1 VVRRGRRG
9 RHDRVVRR
17 LVPLLA
23 LLGALAFATPARAAD
38 RPLRM
43 ALREAAARVDWGNL
57 APHERV
63 VVLRRWNRAQQ
74 PFDAILARIAPELRM
89 QRTLGTEIA
98 GGNFMDHTLGED
110 GRPWRVNLA
119 AAVLTRGAKLHAH
132 LTLHELGHVVDG
144 VLADDAWREAFV
156 AGLTRSP
163 LWQPCIPMPPGS
175 SSRCVR
181 SNEIITDQFAFWAT
195 ARREVRSSYW
205 VPPLLHRAELGAWF
219 ARLLESEPVAAAS
232 ADPLAQDRERD
243 AAIGANG
250 HPLGGR

>member
-1 VVRRGRRG
+1 M
-9 RHDRVVRR
+9 RR
-17 LVPLLA
+17 LLSLLA
-23 LLGALAFATPARAAD
+23 LLGAIASATPASAAD
-38 RPLRM
+38 RPLRA

-63 VVLRRWNRAQQ
+63 VVLRRWNRAPPQ
-74 PFDAILARIAPELRM
+74 FDAILARIAPELRM

-98 GGNFMDHTLGED
+98 GGNFTDYTLGED
-110 GRPWRVNLA
+110 GRPWRVNLS
-119 AAVLTRGAKLHAH
+119 AAVLTQGTKLHAH

-156 AGLTRSP
+156 ADLTRSP

-181 SNEIITDQFAFWAT
+181 SNEIIADQFAFWAT

-205 VPPLLHRAELGAWF
+205 VPPLLRRAKLGTWF
-219 ARLLESEPVAAAS
+219 GMLLVSGR
-232 ADPLAQDRERD
+232 AD
-243 AAIGANG
+243 AIRPPGGA
-250 HPLGGR
+250 